1 MLKEWGFVRETK
13 ELADKAGIDKD
24 TGICRTGLEEYLA
37 VIFPDVDDWV
47 HDKTTGLLKD
57 DGKKSRVRP
66 DYRSE
71 QLKMIVEYDG
81 LPHYTSPDQWEK
93 DESNQ
98 AFYESY
104 GYKVIRVPYFIQLTN
119 AVVEK
124 LFGIRV
130 GEPLFDGATPSIG
143 PKGRNTPA
151 YLCPAGIRR
160 MAGEFIKF
168 PEQYQVNI
176 DSLKR
181 ENDYSKTEY
190 KLLESEYN
198 RQNGKQ

>member
-1 MLKEWGFVRETK
+1 MVKEWGFVRETK

-47 HDKTTGLLKD
+47 HDKATGLLKD

-98 AFYESY
+98 VFYESY
-104 GYKVIRVPYFIQLTN
+104 GYKVVRVPYFIQLTN

-124 LFGIRV
+124 LFGITV
-130 GEPLFDGATPSIG
+130 DEPLFDDTTPSIG

-151 YLCPAGIRR
+151 YLCPAGVRR

-168 PEQYQVNI
+168 PEQYRVNI

-181 ENDYSKTEY
+181 ETENN
-190 KLLESEYN
+190 N
-198 RQNGKQ
+198 RNY